1 MVYGGPGFLAVVLLG
16 FSPTSLSRQR
26 YLSQSS
32 YVSPVELTD
41 RRGRGVGLGR
51 SQIIPRE
58 SLALNKSLNMIEWI
72 REAQKHMNPT
82 DSESDSD
89 PDPQH

>member
-16 FSPTSLSRQR
+16 SSPTPLSRQR

-41 RRGRGVGLGR
+41 RRGRGGGLGR
-51 SQIIPRE
+51 RQIITRE
-58 SLALNKSLNMIEWI
+58 SLALNKSLNPLGYY
-72 REAQKHMNPT
+72 RTH
-82 DSESDSD
+82 S
-89 PDPQH
+89 